1 MLETPV
7 FLVVAPFLLGFV
19 ITLSLQSKILGMISS
34 AGFVR
39 PNFKQDLI
47 PVGSGIAFPASLAAA
62 YIPLLFF
69 LPENR
74 WDKAFIFLFVVA
86 FAAFLGIID
95 DFLGSRETS
104 GLKGH
109 LGQLLKGRLTTGGFK
124 AVWGGLMS
132 LLVAIAA
139 GPVAAIPLHALIMA
153 LTINAVNL
161 LDLRPGRAG
170 KAFILAAVLLVLAGA
185 GRWDTAF
192 LAVVLGSL
200 VAFLP
205 LDLKAKTMM
214 GDAGSN
220 ALGAALGLTAV
231 WILDSEV
238 KWGLLLFL
246 VAFHL
251 FTEKYS
257 LTKIIERNRFL
268 NFLDTLGRE
277 K

>member
-1 MLETPV
+1 MLENPV
-7 FLVVAPFLLGFV
+7 FRVATPLLLGFV
-19 ITLSLQSKILGMISS
+19 ITLSLQNKILGMISGAS
-34 AGFVR
+34 FVR

-47 PVGSGIAFPASLAAA
+47 PVGSGIVFPASLAAA

-69 LPENR
+69 LPENS
-74 WDKAFIFLFVVA
+74 WDSAFIFLFVVA

-109 LGQLLKGRLTTGGFK
+109 LGELLKGRLTTGGFK

-132 LLVAIAA
+132 LLVAIVS
-139 GPVAAIPLHALIMA
+139 GPVLAIPLNALIMA

-170 KAFILAAVLLVLAGA
+170 KVFILTAVLLMVAGA
-185 GRWDTAF
+185 GRWETAL

-205 LDLKAKTMM
+205 LDLRAKTMM

-231 WILDSEV
+231 WVLYTEV

-246 VAFHL
+246 VIFHL
-251 FTEKYS
+251 FTEKFS

-268 NFLDTLGRE
+268 NFLDNLGRE